1 MELVG
6 LELGEEEEEGRKERR
21 NRNLLIFLSAAM
33 QGILFSMAQKRH

>member
-6 LELGEEEEEGRKERR
+6 LELGEEEEEGRKER